1 MFKGIDRFLATI
13 LGVVFLIIVVA
24 VVLVWRSPTEIDLE
38 YSAGNEPN
46 NVVHNYIVAITK
58 GDEQR
63 AKSYL
68 SSEVLEEVSE
78 REGDGY
84 SLVRPRSGSRDSGIR
99 IVVELEGIE
108 DGLATVSVDITH
120 FYSSASPI
128 GLFAVFDD
136 NQWTSTHTVRLRQFG
151 GEWLIVKPFAYYMV
165 S

>member
-1 MFKGIDRFLATI
+1 MIKGIDRFLATI
-13 LGVVFLIIVVA
+13 LGVIFLIVVVA
-24 VVLVWRSPTEIDLE
+24 VVLVWRSPAEIELE
-38 YSAGNEPN
+38 YSAGSDPD

-68 SSEVLEEVSE
+68 SSEVLEEVNE

-84 SLVRPRSGSRDSGIR
+84 SLVRSRSGSRDSGIR

-108 DGLATVSVDITH
+108 DGLATVNVDITH
-120 FYSSASPI
+120 FYSNASPI

-136 NQWTSTHTVRLRQFG
+136 NQWTSTHAVRLRQFD
-151 GEWLIVKPFAYYMV
+151 GEWKIVKPFAYYMV